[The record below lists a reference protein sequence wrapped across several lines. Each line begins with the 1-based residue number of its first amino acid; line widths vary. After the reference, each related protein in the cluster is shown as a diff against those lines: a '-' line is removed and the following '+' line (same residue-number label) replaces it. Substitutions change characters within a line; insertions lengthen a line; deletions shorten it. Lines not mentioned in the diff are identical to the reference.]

1 MEGIV
6 GAFLS
11 YSTNPL
17 MVSEATLDHD
27 YTMLSMRRCGDSS
40 KDMWNGLVAG
50 ARKIETLVSEPIRA
64 FIQEDM
70 RNFKV
75 NSRHTP
81 FLCSLSPI

>member
-1 MEGIV
+1 V

-75 NSRHTP
+75 TNCHTP
-81 FLCSLSPI
+81 YLCSLSSI